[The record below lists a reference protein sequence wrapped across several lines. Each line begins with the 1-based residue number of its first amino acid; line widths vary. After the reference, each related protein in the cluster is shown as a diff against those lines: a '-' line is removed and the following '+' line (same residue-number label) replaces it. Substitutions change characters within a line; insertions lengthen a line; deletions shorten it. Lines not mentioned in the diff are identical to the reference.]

1 MNSQILHI
9 SARFIKPL
17 FILLSLY
24 VLYRGHNLP
33 GGGFIGGLL
42 AASGYIFYMMA
53 FDVKTTLDKMLISP
67 QNLMPLGLLLAFGS
81 GFFAVLNGEPF
92 MTGRW
97 ITVLGIKLGTPTLF
111 DVGVYLTVIGVV
123 ITIMSSILQKYK
135 PWE

>member
-17 FILLSLY
+17 FLILSLY

-33 GGGFIGGLL
+33 GGGFSGGLL

-67 QNLMPLGLLLAFGS
+67 QILMPMGLLLACGS
-81 GFFAVLNGEPF
+81 GFFALLNGEPF
-92 MTGRW
+92 MTAQW
-97 ITVLGIKLGTPTLF
+97 ITLWGIKLGTPTLF
-111 DVGVYLTVIGVV
+111 DAGVYLSVIGVV
-123 ITIMSSILQKYK
+123 ITIMASILQKHK
-135 PWE
+135 TWD